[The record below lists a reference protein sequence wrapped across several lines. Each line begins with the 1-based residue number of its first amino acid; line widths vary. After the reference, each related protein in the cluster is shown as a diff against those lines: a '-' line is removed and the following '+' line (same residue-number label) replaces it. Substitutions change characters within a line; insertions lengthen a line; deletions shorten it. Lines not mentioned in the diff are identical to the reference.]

1 MYSGSIGFQCF
12 LTLVIHPQ
20 SLINRYTQVI
30 SEKKSKYNK
39 KAKKYESNHKNDN
52 VMID

>member
-30 SEKKSKYNK
+30 SEKKVNITK
-39 KAKKYESNHKNDN
+39 KQKNMRAIIK
-52 VMID
+52 MIM